1 MDMLIDL
8 ITQEALHCAA
18 ERIQPYLPPS
28 PLIRSDYYSRRVGA
42 NVFLKL
48 EIMQPT
54 HSFKVRGAFNAMLSL
69 PLAQRERGVIT
80 SSQGNHG
87 LGVAYAGA
95 TLDIP
100 VTVFL
105 AHTTPESRLN
115 MLRKLGAEI
124 VLHGNSWDEANQRA
138 MDVAFNDK
146 RAYIHPFNDP
156 NVMAGQGTILL
167 ELLSQ
172 LPSLDVLVAS
182 IGGGGLLSG
191 MLSAAQHLSPR
202 TRVIGV
208 ETIGADCMSRS
219 REAGAIVEL
228 PAITSVATS
237 LGARRTEP
245 LQFQLVTSYA
255 EDLVVVPD
263 EAAIREVM
271 TTLNEEKLVIEP
283 AAACTLA
290 ALVSGQIHVEPH
302 ESVAVIL
309 CGANVSGDQL
319 RDWLRQS

>member
-1 MDMLIDL
+1 MLID
-8 ITQEALHCAA
+8 QEALRCAA
-18 ERIQPYLPPS
+18 ERIQPYLAPT
-28 PLIRSDYYSRRVGA
+28 PLIYSNYYSKRVGA
-42 NVFLKL
+42 KVNLKL

-69 PLAQRERGVIT
+69 PPAQRERGVIT

-105 AHTTPESRLN
+105 SHATPESRLN
-115 MLRKLGAEI
+115 MLRNLGAEI
-124 VLHGNSWDEANQRA
+124 VLHGNSWDEANQHA
-138 MDVAFNDK
+138 MEIAFNDQ

-156 NVMAGQGTILL
+156 NVMAGQATIML
-167 ELLSQ
+167 ELLRQ
-172 LPSLDVLVAS
+172 HPSVDVLVAS

-191 MLSAAQHLSPR
+191 LLSAAQQLSPG
-202 TRVIGV
+202 TRVFGV
-208 ETIGADCMSRS
+208 ETVGADCMYRS
-219 REAGAIVEL
+219 RESGSLVEL

-245 LQFQLVTSYA
+245 LQFELVTSYA
-255 EDLVVVPD
+255 EDLVVVSD
-263 EAAIREVM
+263 EAAIREVV

-283 AAACTLA
+283 AASCTLA
-290 ALVSGQIHVEPH
+290 ALVDGQIPVEAH
-302 ESVAVIL
+302 ESVAVVL
-309 CGANVSGDQL
+309 CGANVSGNQL
-319 RDWLRQS
+319 RDWLQQS